1 MANVKISELPV
12 VTSVASSDVLPVV
25 ASTTTS
31 KLTMTNLANSMPQV
45 SSSISASFAL
55 TSSFFGGTVST
66 ASFALTSS
74 FYGGNVTSASY
85 ALTSSFAV
93 SASWAPGGAGGPISV
108 SGSTIYSNDP
118 VTSGFTTDHGIF
130 LGDNAG
136 YTANNAIYST
146 FIGYQAGYDAKE
158 ANSSN
163 FIGISAGWNADSA
176 SRSNFIGQSA
186 GSMATNALY
195 SNFIGYTP
203 GANAFSAS
211 YSNLIGYRVGL
222 RISTPNGIGSNNT
235 IIGTNIT
242 LEDDRKNS
250 INLGGIIFATGSY
263 SNTGG
268 NPFSGSMTEAKVGI
282 NKSLP
287 AYTLDVSGSV
297 GIATVLHL
305 TEVNPLPAGN
315 IGDLAVSASHLWFY
329 NGAWAQLD

>member
-31 KLTMTNLANSMPQV
+31 QLTMTNLANSMPQV
-45 SSSISASFAL
+45 SSSIS
-55 TSSFFGGTVST
+55 

-108 SGSTIYSNDP
+108 SGSTLYSNDP
-118 VTSGFTTDHGIF
+118 VTSGFTTINGIF
-130 LGDNAG
+130 FGSNAG
-136 YTANNAIYST
+136 LNATSADSSNFLGFEAGNGATNSGYAN
-146 FIGYQAGYDAKE
+146 FIGYQAGWSAPE
-158 ANSSN
+158 ALLSN
-163 FIGISAGWNADSA
+163 FIGFQAGWNSDSA
-176 SRSNFIGQSA
+176 SNANFVGYQAGLQATRANFSNFMGWGA
-186 GSMATNALY
+186 GSNATSASY
-195 SNFIGYTP
+195 SNFIGFKA
-203 GANAFSAS
+203 GA
-211 YSNLIGYRVGL
+211 
-222 RISTPNGIGSNNT
+222 STSPSSNN
-235 IIGTNIT
+235 IVIGTNIT
-242 LEDDRKNS
+242 LANSRKDSVN
-250 INLGGIIFATGSY
+250 IGGIIFATGSY
-263 SNTGG
+263 STTTG
-268 NPFSGSMTEAKVGI
+268 NAFSGSMTEAKVGI

-297 GIATVLHL
+297 GIATVLNIA
-305 TEVNPLPAGN
+305 ESNPLPAGN